1 MIAILTD
8 KPSVGKEIGRIIGAT
23 KVRNGYVEGNGYMVT
38 WTFGNMLSLA
48 MPKDYG
54 TQKLE
59 RDDFPFIPARFGLMI
74 RHTRTEN
81 GWIPDIEAVLQLKV
95 IDKVFQ
101 NCDTIIAATDAS
113 REGEMAFRYVYQYL
127 NCTQPCSRLWISS
140 LTDESVRKGLEDMKP
155 DSCYDSLF
163 LSADC
168 RNKADWI
175 LGINASYAMCKATG
189 LGNNSLGRV
198 QTPVLAAISRRYR
211 ERENHISSDSWPVY
225 ITLQKDGILFKMRR
239 TQDLSDR
246 ESAAMFFQ
254 DCRLAQS
261 AQITGITRSINEIL
275 PPELF
280 DLTQLQKEANI
291 RHGLTAS
298 EVYDITQSLYEKKLI
313 SYPRTSSRY
322 LTKDVFDSLPPIMS
336 DLLSWD
342 MFTTSGKSAAID
354 VLTLSRS
361 VISREKANVHHAII
375 TTGVRPDGLSEK
387 EMLVYRLVAGRML
400 EAFMQPCR
408 IETTSVEAVCAA
420 QHFKAEHT
428 KIIEEGW
435 YSVFKHPDIIPQS
448 AYSVNGLP
456 QLDKGISLNLCGCNM
471 LHKKQLPVNPFTDA
485 ELVEYMEQHG
495 LGTVS
500 SRTNIIRTLI
510 KRKYIRYSGKYIV
523 PTPKGMFTYETIRG
537 KRIADA
543 SLTGEWE
550 KQLAGLENGMTT
562 GQKFL
567 DRIRTLAMEMTDDIF
582 NTYTPKKI

>member
-95 IDKVFQ
+95 IEKVFQ

-113 REGEMAFRYVYQYL
+113 REV
-127 NCTQPCSRLWISS
+127 
-140 LTDESVRKGLEDMKP
+140 
-155 DSCYDSLF
+155 
-163 LSADC
+163 
-168 RNKADWI
+168 
-175 LGINASYAMCKATG
+175 GINASYAMCKATG